1 MDIRF
6 TFCDTNIG
14 EINEGCVKDVY
25 GDKTKKSQGFEPQD
39 FWRCVGDSNP

>member
-1 MDIRF
+1 MDKRF
-6 TFCDTNIG
+6 TFYDTNIDK
-14 EINEGCVKDVY
+14 IDTGCVKDAY

>member
-6 TFCDTNIG
+6 TFCDTNIDK
-14 EINEGCVKDVY
+14 INAGCVKDAF

-39 FWRCVGDSNP
+39 FLRCVGDSNP

>member
-6 TFCDTNIG
+6 TFYDTNID
-14 EINEGCVKDVY
+14 EINEGCVKDVFE
-25 GDKTKKSQGFEPQD
+25 DKMKKSQGFEPQD